1 MNNNDNHQTAQNT
14 KAAKTNITG
23 VILAGGQ
30 GRRMG
35 GEDKGLMELNGR
47 PLVEYLLDS
56 LGPQTGALII
66 NANRNQERYQR
77 YGVPVIED
85 QVGNYQGPL
94 AGFSTAMQH
103 VDTDWIMTVPCDG
116 PAIAPDMAQRLI
128 DALEKE
134 DSEIAVA
141 HDGQRLQPVHALIPV
156 NLLPGLHAFMAN
168 GGRKI
173 DIWYAQH
180 KVALADFSDVADMFR
195 NINTPEQKL
204 AMEKKPGTPPI
215 VGICAYS
222 GTGKTTLMTQL
233 IPLLKAEGLLLT
245 VIKHGHHS
253 IELDKPGKDSYRFRE
268 AGADQVILAA
278 STRTAVMQECHTQ
291 QEPSLQETLKFVNM
305 DCADLILVEGFKHED
320 YPKIEAYRPS
330 LNKPLLFPDDHSV
343 IAIATDAALDL
354 PAGTRDIPQ
363 LDLNQPETV
372 SRFIMDRI
380 VKKVKAEPVA
390 APAKTEIISAPSC
403 ADASDPDSISLDEAR
418 QRLMGAVA
426 PLNSSRK
433 LPLRD
438 TLGKVLAQDI
448 VSPFNVPAHTNSAM
462 DGYALASDDLPVDN
476 TREYR
481 VIGTAFA
488 GKPFNRICHSGEC
501 VRIMTGAVMPDGT
514 DCVVMQ
520 EHSELL
526 TDIRVKLGT
535 GHQPGQNVRQAG
547 EDIATGQSVLHK
559 GRRITPADMGLM
571 ASLGIAETRVYRAP
585 RVAFFST
592 GDELRSIGEPLERGC
607 IYDSNRYTL
616 YSLLTQ
622 LGMDI
627 IDMGV
632 VPDEPDVMEAAF
644 REAAANADMVITS
657 GGVSVGEAD
666 YIKGILEQLGE
677 INFWKIAIK
686 PGRPLTFGKI
696 GDALFFG
703 LPGNPVAVMVTFHL
717 FVQPVLLKMAGE
729 IAHEP
734 LLVNASCKDKLRK
747 KPGRTEFI
755 RAVYSRNPD
764 GTLSVEK
771 AGSQGSGILTSMS
784 RANCFIL
791 LPEENAGVMPGDTVS
806 IQPL

>member
-1 MNNNDNHQTAQNT
+1 MSRSVNHPPTTLESN
-14 KAAKTNITG
+14 NITG

-35 GEDKGLMELNGR
+35 GQDKGLMELNGR

-56 LGPQTGALII
+56 LRLQTGQILI
-66 NANRNQERYQR
+66 NANRNHDRYQQ
-77 YGVPVIED
+77 YEVPVVED

-103 VDTDWIMTVPCDG
+103 ANTDWIMTVPCDA
-116 PAIAPDMAQRLI
+116 PVIAADMAQRLM
-128 DALEKE
+128 DAVQRDGADL
-134 DSEIAVA
+134 AVA
-141 HDGQRLQPVHALIPV
+141 HDGQRLQPVHALIPLH
-156 NLLPGLHAFMAN
+156 LLESLQAFMAK

-180 KVALADFSDVADMFR
+180 KMALADFSDVADMFR

-204 AMEKKPGTPPI
+204 AMEKSPDTPPI

-222 GTGKTTLMTQL
+222 GTGKTTLLAQL
-233 IPLLKAEGLLLT
+233 IPLLKQEGLRLT
-245 VIKHGHHS
+245 VIKHGHHNL
-253 IELDKPGKDSYRFRE
+253 ELDKPGKDSFRFRE

-278 STRTAVMQECHTQ
+278 STRVAVMQECHTQ
-291 QEPSLQETLKFVNM
+291 KEPSLQETLKFVNT

-343 IAIATDAALDL
+343 IAIATDGELDL
-354 PAGTRDIPQ
+354 PAGTRKVTQ
-363 LDLNQPETV
+363 LDLNEPETI
-372 SRFIMDRI
+372 SHFIMERI
-380 VKKVKAEPVA
+380 VKKT
-390 APAKTEIISAPSC
+390 APTASATQHTQISTAPSC
-403 ADASDPDSISLDEAR
+403 ADASDPDSLSVVEAR
-418 QRLMGAVA
+418 QRLMDAVT
-426 PLNSSRK
+426 PLQASCKR
-433 LPLRD
+433 PLRD
-438 TLGKVLAQDI
+438 ALGKVLAQDI
-448 VSPFNVPAHTNSAM
+448 TSPLNVPAHTNSAM
-462 DGYALASDDLPVDN
+462 DGYALASADLPDDR

-481 VIGTAFA
+481 IIGTALA
-488 GKPFNRICHSGEC
+488 GQPINDICHPGEC
-501 VRIMTGAVMPDGT
+501 VRIMTGAVMPAGT

-526 TDIRVKLGT
+526 TDIRVRLGT
-535 GHQPGQNVRQAG
+535 GHKPGQNVRQAG
-547 EDIATGQSVLHK
+547 EDIAIGQSVLQR
-559 GRRITPADMGLM
+559 GRRITAADLGLM

-632 VPDEPDVMEAAF
+632 VPDQPELMEAAF
-644 REAAANADMVITS
+644 REASANADVVITS

-666 YIKGILEQLGE
+666 YIKGILEKLGE

-686 PGRPLTFGKI
+686 PGRPLTFGRL

-717 FVQPVLLKMAGE
+717 FVQPVLLKLSGDV
-729 IAHEP
+729 HYEP
-734 LLVNASCKDKLRK
+734 LQVNALSKDKLRK

-755 RAVYSRNPD
+755 RAIYSRNPD

-771 AGSQGSGILTSMS
+771 AGHQGSGILTSMS

-791 LPEENAGVMPGDTVS
+791 LPEDNSGVQPGDTVT
-806 IQPL
+806 IQPLGRF